1 MLRKGRLF
9 AAALLAAAVTGIVA
23 GRLGREELIH
33 REGNILEH
41 FAGIIA
47 AAAGAAVAG
56 FVRQAVVVYRHEQLA
71 VPLQADDGKL
81 TQGDKDPAVVIS
93 RRQVTAEALAHTGG
107 DLTQVTVAAAAV
119 AAIYQLGAQDDGIH
133 CLHNGNGH
141 ITLLDKLLI
150 QGVQPHPGGEYLG
163 GAFAAEEDYALV
175 KDAQALHFHGS
186 GAGAKGADGHTVEET
201 HIHGVAATVK
211 GYRLHIDVGIQ
222 QLGLAAFDGLGTVE
236 DFLAGLGGIEAQILN
251 TIFITTWSDLEE
263 MAKRPEGNPSGLC
276 YLGYQ

>member
-1 MLRKGRLF
+1 M
-9 AAALLAAAVTGIVA
+9 
-23 GRLGREELIH
+23 
-33 REGNILEH
+33 
-41 FAGIIA
+41 
-47 AAAGAAVAG
+47 
-56 FVRQAVVVYRHEQLA
+56 
-71 VPLQADDGKL
+71 
-81 TQGDKDPAVVIS
+81 
-93 RRQVTAEALAHTGG
+93 GG
-107 DLTQVTVAAAAV
+107 
-119 AAIYQLGAQDDGIH
+119 YF
-133 CLHNGNGH
+133 HNGNGH

-175 KDAQALHFHGS
+175 KDAQALHFHGP

-201 HIHGVAATVK
+201 HIHGVAAPVK

-222 QLGLAAFDGLGTVE
+222 QLGLAALDGLGTVE

-251 TIFITTWSDLEE
+251 TVFITTWSDLEE